1 MNNAMRSYDFSDITV
16 LVAEHN
22 MYMRQTIRSILR
34 TFNIGNIEE
43 ARSPQNAWDGF
54 CIHKPDVVFTDW
66 APGFDGMGLLKR
78 IRRDE
83 ESPNPFVPVV
93 VMTSMADREHV
104 LTARDLG
111 MTEFIAKPF
120 SPRLIYL
127 RLQMIAEQP
136 RSFVRTNSYFGPDR
150 RRRQVPIKDDRRNNG
165 TDSRSKGDQ
174 KSLNVTA

>member
-1 MNNAMRSYDFSDITV
+1 MSNALKAYDFSDISV

-34 TFNIGNIEE
+34 TFNIGTIEE
-43 ARSPQNAWDGF
+43 ARSPAHAWDGF

-66 APGFDGMGLLKR
+66 APGFDGMGLLKK
-78 IRRDE
+78 IRRDA

-93 VMTSMADREHV
+93 VVTSMSDKEHV

-120 SPRLIYL
+120 SPRMIYL

-136 RSFVRTNSYFGPDR
+136 RSFVRTSTFFGPDR
-150 RRRQVPIKDDRRNNG
+150 RRRQVPIEQDRRNAGN
-165 TDSRSKGDQ
+165 DSKDKGDS
-174 KSLNVTA
+174 KSLNLTA